1 MSSFTYKLKKLQNS
15 IEFDIQENNNLID
28 LISNENKILVL
39 EITNL
44 STDNKSAQVYLSIP
58 TSLNSLSDNKF
69 LIKSSST
76 TIIEKQLSG
85 DLNIKIKERSI
96 EINEYENDLRF
107 GILNSFITPIINAN
121 STKSFLIEINATNSP
136 FIGAFNIEVE

>member
-121 STKSFLIEINATNSP
+121 STKSFLIKINATNSP